1 MPTEKTLGELFER
14 TAVYALAFREALPER
29 LQRPEASYREMQ
41 KIFDEP
47 TPETGL
53 PATIVIDDLVARA
66 KRGLSAMAGP
76 RFFGWVL
83 GASHPVGVAAD
94 WLTSAW
100 GQNAGGHTPTPAA
113 AAVEEAA
120 ARWLLDILDLPR
132 ESSVGFVTGATIA
145 NFVCLAAARS
155 EVLRRLGWDVEAD
168 GLFGAPAIQVL
179 IGEDAHTSVF
189 SALQFLGLGGNRVTR
204 VATDEQGRMKTPAFA
219 EAAKAAHSP
228 LIAIAQAG
236 QINTGAFDPLSEIAE
251 VAHEHGAWLHVDGAF
266 GLWARACPQH
276 AHLARGIERA
286 DSWATD
292 GHKWL
297 QTPHDCGYAI
307 VRDQAIHRR
316 AMTITASYLP
326 PLGEGERNP
335 SHFVPELSRR
345 ARGFATWAM
354 IRALGRSGIAEMVAR
369 HCRIARRMAERL
381 AREPGVSVMNEVE
394 LNQAA
399 VRFGAKE
406 PIERGDELTAKII
419 ERVQAEG
426 ICYVA
431 GARWQGR
438 WIMRLSVISW
448 PTAEADADRSVEAI
462 LSAWRAVRAE

>member
-1 MPTEKTLGELFER
+1 MSRNRPVTRRTKGRPEMPAEETLGELFER
-14 TAVYALAFREALPER
+14 TAAYALAFREALPER

-132 ESSVGFVTGATIA
+132 ESSVGFVTGATVA

-179 IGEDAHTSVF
+179 IG
-189 SALQFLGLGGNRVTR
+189 
-204 VATDEQGRMKTPAFA
+204 
-219 EAAKAAHSP
+219 
-228 LIAIAQAG
+228 
-236 QINTGAFDPLSEIAE
+236 
-251 VAHEHGAWLHVDGAF
+251 
-266 GLWARACPQH
+266 
-276 AHLARGIERA
+276 
-286 DSWATD
+286 
-292 GHKWL
+292 
-297 QTPHDCGYAI
+297 
-307 VRDQAIHRR
+307 
-316 AMTITASYLP
+316 
-326 PLGEGERNP
+326 
-335 SHFVPELSRR
+335 
-345 ARGFATWAM
+345 
-354 IRALGRSGIAEMVAR
+354 
-369 HCRIARRMAERL
+369 
-381 AREPGVSVMNEVE
+381 
-394 LNQAA
+394 
-399 VRFGAKE
+399 
-406 PIERGDELTAKII
+406 
-419 ERVQAEG
+419 
-426 ICYVA
+426 
-431 GARWQGR
+431 
-438 WIMRLSVISW
+438 
-448 PTAEADADRSVEAI
+448 
-462 LSAWRAVRAE
+462 